1 MQSTARSRPSRP
13 LIVFA
18 LLALAAALAV
28 PALGLAGTAP
38 TKRVVK
44 VEETAKGS
52 LLANLKGRTLYSLSV
67 EKQGKFICTGGC
79 LSIWHPLVVP
89 KGVKPVGPV
98 SLGTIQRPEG
108 KTQVTYRGRPLYSF
122 AEDTK
127 AGETNGE
134 GIKDVGTWH
143 AATARARGAT
153 SPAPGQTQP
162 TQPEPY
168 PANPY
173 PTPPAQTESPP
184 QTPPNE
190 PPYEYPPYN
199 Y

>member
-1 MQSTARSRPSRP
+1 MQSKASSRPTRTP
-13 LIVFA
+13 ILLA
-18 LLALAAALAV
+18 LLALVAVLAV
-28 PALGLAGTAP
+28 PAGTAAARSAS

-44 VEETAKGS
+44 LEETEAGR
-52 LLANLKGRTLYSLSV
+52 LLATLRGRTLYSLSL
-67 EKQGKFICTGGC
+67 EKHGRFICTGGC

-89 KGVKPVGPV
+89 KGVKPTGPV
-98 SLGTIQRPEG
+98 GLGTVKRPEG

-127 AGETNGE
+127 AGETKGE

-143 AATARARGAT
+143 AAMAPGAT
-153 SPAPGQTQP
+153 TPAPAPTQP

-168 PANPY
+168 PPSSY
-173 PTPPAQTESPP
+173 PTAPAPTSPTPSPSPPA
-184 QTPPNE
+184 E
-190 PPYEYPPYN
+190 PPYQYPPYN